1 VIFGLG
7 ASAVL
12 VTWVRMMATTT
23 VDHLKASR
31 LKLQKQLRDEEL
43 QVLERSQL
51 GDGQQGPNIP
61 GGLVVDAGGGL
72 AFYAN
77 IWENEFR
84 DGVRYGRHFEWIAP
98 WKKVDTHIKPHLK
111 QGGHILQVQMQN
123 LFSTSSSISPLF
135 VEWQVGCGNSEL
147 AAQLHE
153 AGFQRVSSIDVSPS
167 VIKQMRS
174 AHPEKKYPGLTYE
187 VMDACHMTF
196 HAAFFDTVIDKAT
209 LEAIPQMYHAA
220 YLLEMTRVLRLG
232 GKYIVI
238 TSCASIPVPDA
249 MTRIKRSFISRVDHA
264 KDEGHAYLH
273 VFVNDPEKTQEEVLE
288 EDDDGE
294 WRAPIEEDD
303 DDEPDQDPSARPQLA
318 PFAGHQLP
326 TGPQNKMQSNKL

>member
-1 VIFGLG
+1 
-7 ASAVL
+7 
-12 VTWVRMMATTT
+12 MATTT

-111 QGGHILQVQMQN
+111 QGGHILQV
-123 LFSTSSSISPLF
+123 
-135 VEWQVGCGNSEL
+135 GCGNSEL

-153 AGFQRVSSIDVSPS
+153 AGFQKVWSIDVSPS

-209 LEAIPQMYHAA
+209 LEAIPQKYHAA

-264 KDEGHAYLH
+264 KDEGHAHLH
-273 VFVNDPEKTQEEVLE
+273 
-288 EDDDGE
+288 
-294 WRAPIEEDD
+294 
-303 DDEPDQDPSARPQLA
+303 
-318 PFAGHQLP
+318 
-326 TGPQNKMQSNKL
+326 